1 MQTGPH
7 DFLVLRV
14 FHSHTSVQGSLKPKD
29 FMHFLRWFLLAKCL
43 IPHDRTGRVRS
54 VVR

>member
-1 MQTGPH
+1 MHTAPH
-7 DFLVLRV
+7 DFFVLRV
-14 FHSHTSVQGSLKPKD
+14 FQSHTSVHASVKPND

-43 IPHDRTGRVRS
+43 TPQERTGRVRS